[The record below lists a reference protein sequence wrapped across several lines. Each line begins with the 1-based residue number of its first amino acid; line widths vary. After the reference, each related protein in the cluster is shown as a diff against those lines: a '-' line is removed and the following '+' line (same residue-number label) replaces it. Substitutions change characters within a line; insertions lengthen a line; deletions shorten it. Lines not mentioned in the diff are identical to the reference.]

1 MIHRSPCLLC
11 CDSQYGRDTIASRA
25 WSPQWLIKVLKGVW
39 ERVSWRLGSAACEC
53 GLRLTF
59 ATSSFV
65 SGLRLV
71 SCVDMVGVVIGF
83 FYHESICARDE
94 LQSE

>member
-1 MIHRSPCLLC
+1 MA
-11 CDSQYGRDTIASRA
+11 T
-25 WSPQWLIKVLKGVW
+25 W
-39 ERVSWRLGSAACEC
+39 EC